1 MAVEDFSG
9 ALDFNG
15 PTDERLA
22 AQDAALGLPIGTTRK
37 QLMAESNLNPF
48 AVSDAGAMGIAQIM
62 QPTVDHW
69 SKEVGRKLDPF
80 NVDDALLLHKLTM
93 EQNIQKFG
101 NTGDALRAYNSGW
114 NKSEWDNPETN
125 SYVKKILGA
134 LIPSAHAAETAK
146 VEPFKGELDAT
157 VVPFTGQLDAP
168 AEAAPQVQAFD
179 GKLDNELPTWTEALK
194 ATAQSLYQVPLA
206 MASGAI
212 GGLAGLGAGAVA
224 SLAEQAGLAQ
234 PGAGLNTA
242 KAVEQAMP
250 FVNPSSPVAQAALE
264 GMSSLAPSNIT
275 HAATSAFSQLTG
287 IPEQPETF
295 ATHAT
300 DIITNMFLGG
310 RRPMEALGEIAR
322 TGDALPQAAPEVVPQ
337 GPQIAPKPI
346 LDVQAPP
353 RPVEMPVPPAPTIPE
368 PVAPTGPML
377 SAVKP
382 AANIALDTP
391 AAADATIKNI
401 VSTADPM
408 EATKKLDTALR
419 QVESGLVESNQTRIP
434 LAVTN
439 EQAAALGYDPMKM
452 LSQQFGRPLT
462 SAEVV
467 QAQNLVKAADNNLV
481 GLMQKVVE
489 GQDVA
494 QETLMKAI
502 AAKNTITDYL
512 QQGLG
517 ENARAMRASQQM
529 PTTNQAM
536 DAGIQRMMENFG
548 DRQMRQQ
555 AAEAILNAANDPVTL
570 AKTARALAEPTAH
583 AKINQIIVNSFLTS
597 PLTLKVAVE
606 SQSTMPFIYLADQT
620 VGAALGLADRGVA
633 AALGKPKPDVVTFG
647 EVGANLMGLYHGAL
661 EGFRVA
667 LKAWRTETPS
677 AIPSEAGFGSSNA
690 FGTGPLARLGNTPA
704 RLILTQD
711 QFFKGLSYRM
721 TLNGVAERLAW
732 QSGKTGKER
741 AALAEQI
748 RNDPTP
754 AQIKLAEAAAK
765 DYTFTR
771 DLGSIGKSISN
782 MSNAHPLVKLNLP
795 FVKIGIN
802 LGKQLVEHSP
812 LALTSPRFYK
822 DISSTPTA
830 RNAAVA
836 KMLVGTMFLNQMYQ
850 LAQQGK
856 LTGSAPKDGKQRPAW
871 QALHPEDSYLG
882 DDGQW
887 HSHKAFGA
895 ISTMMS
901 AAAELAETWNTYQ
914 QNRLIDQTIGTPE
927 DGALDDTHSKAFWSL
942 ANTLYEAF
950 IDQTWFRTMATV
962 VNTITSDSPDRMSDG
977 AGRYIAGL
985 LPASPGMG
993 FMTRQMDTTMRR
1005 TSDSILDPLRDRLPW
1020 ESEKLLP
1027 KIDPITGEARQRPDQ
1042 LQAVPQNFDPTI
1054 SEMVRLGVQIP
1065 YVPNKF
1071 TINDGGQSF
1080 RPDMTPEEQNY
1091 ITQFRGK
1098 YAKPVV
1104 DELIQRPNWDKLP
1117 DQSKRNLIVQVYNN
1131 FQTLAE
1137 QILTSKMAQDNK
1149 ERLIVEVRRALL
1161 NTSKGQPLLPPQL
1174 ELK

>member
-1 MAVEDFSG
+1 MAVEEFAG
-9 ALDFNG
+9 KLDG
-15 PTDERLA
+15 VPTDEQLA
-22 AQDAALGLPIGTTRK
+22 AQDAALGIPLGTTRK
-37 QLMAESNLNPF
+37 QLMAESSLIPGQT
-48 AVSDAGAMGIAQIM
+48 SPKGAMGIAQII

-69 SKEVGRKLDPF
+69 SQQMGRKLDPF
-80 NVDDALLLHKLTM
+80 NVDDALLMHRLTM
-93 EQNIQKFG
+93 KQNLDKFG
-101 NTGDALRAYNSGW
+101 NLPDALRAYNSGW
-114 NKSEWDNPETN
+114 TPSKWDNSETN
-125 SYVKKILGA
+125 NYLAKILDFF
-134 LIPSAHAAETAK
+134 IPSAHA
-146 VEPFKGELDAT
+146 GELPKA
-157 VVPFTGQLDAP
+157 VPFTGKLDGEVPAKAAQVEEFTGQLDP
-168 AEAAPQVQAFD
+168 AIEEFNGQ
-179 GKLDNELPTWTEALK
+179 LDSEKQLPTWTEALK
-194 ATAQSLYQVPLA
+194 ETAKSLYEVPAA
-206 MASGAI
+206 MASGLV
-212 GGLAGLGAGAVA
+212 GGLGGLVAGGVA
-224 SLAEQAGLAQ
+224 SLAEQAGFAQ
-234 PGAGLNTA
+234 PGAGLATA
-242 KAVEQAMP
+242 KAVEGAMP
-250 FVNPSSPVAQAALE
+250 FLNPSSPVSQTVLE
-264 GMSSLAPSNIT
+264 GMQTIAPSNIT
-275 HAATSAFSQLTG
+275 HLATEGFSKLTG

-300 DIITNMFLGG
+300 DVITNMFLGG
-310 RRPMEALGEIAR
+310 RKPLEALGEIASK
-322 TGDALPQAAPEVVPQ
+322 GEPLPPAPPKVVPQ
-337 GPQIAPKPI
+337 VPEIAPKSIPEI
-346 LDVQAPP
+346 PATPKQ
-353 RPVEMPVPPAPTIPE
+353 EIPVPPEPTMPE
-368 PVAPTGPML
+368 PMLAPKAEVQP
-377 SAVKP
+377 S
-382 AANIALDTP
+382 IATP
-391 AAADATIKNI
+391 AAAEALIKDVVDTTN
-401 VSTADPM
+401 VSA
-408 EATKKLDTALR
+408 ATKKLDTALR
-419 QVESGLVESNQTRIP
+419 QVESGLVESNQERIP

-467 QAQNLVKAADNNLV
+467 QAQNLTAAADKHLV
-481 GLMQKVVE
+481 SLMEKVVAGE
-489 GQDVA
+489 EVP

-502 AAKNTITDYL
+502 ATKNTITDYL
-512 QQGLG
+512 QKGLG
-517 ENARAMRASQQM
+517 ENARAMRASQQA
-529 PTTNQAM
+529 PVTSQAM
-536 DAGIQRMMENFG
+536 DMGIKSMMDNFG

-555 AAEAILNAANDPVTL
+555 AAQAILNAANDPALL
-570 AKTARALAEPTAH
+570 AQTTRALAEPTAH

-597 PLTLKVAVE
+597 PLTLKVAMI
-606 SQSTMPFIYLADQT
+606 SQATMPLLYVGDQAI
-620 VGAALGLADRGVA
+620 GATLGLANRAVA

-647 EVGANLMGLYHGAL
+647 EVGANLAGLYHGAV
-661 EGFRVA
+661 EGWQVA
-667 LKAWRTETPS
+667 KHAWKTEEPT
-677 AIPSEAGFGSSNA
+677 ALPSERQYGSTNVFGP
-690 FGTGPLARLGNTPA
+690 GPVSRLFNTPA
-704 RLILTQD
+704 RAILTQD
-711 QFFKGLSYRM
+711 QFYKALAYRM
-721 TLNGVAERLAW
+721 TLNGVAERTAW
-732 QSGKTGKER
+732 KAGLTGKDR
-741 AALAEQI
+741 AIRAEQV
-748 RNDPTP
+748 RNTP
-754 AQIKLAEAAAK
+754 SDLEVKLAEDAAR

-771 DLGSIGKSISN
+771 DLGSIGRSISN
-782 MSNAHPLVKLNLP
+782 MSNTHPLVKLNLP